1 MSVSLESHKQ
11 FLALAL
17 ELRAYGAVRVRDGGL
32 EVVFPEDK
40 TEESPAEPVPTSK
53 RVVYTAKEE
62 NELAELRAEKERW
75 EELA

>member
-1 MSVSLESHKQ
+1 LSVELESHKQ
-11 FLALAL
+11 FLSLAL

-40 TEESPAEPVPTSK
+40 TEAEAPVEPPK
-53 RVVYTAKEE
+53 RVVYTTKEE

-75 EELA
+75 EERA